1 MCLCVYMCVVPPIL
15 VFVVGWSCCVC
26 GVNKKT
32 NSDTWLGFPGVTRL
46 CPLCCSVCVCCLW
59 GMHLERDRE
68 RERERERTERRV
80 FGRPI
85 CLQAGVAF
93 GGTRE

>member
-32 NSDTWLGFPGVTRL
+32 NSDTWLGFPGKKTQFFYFLVG
-46 CPLCCSVCVCCLW
+46 VV
-59 GMHLERDRE
+59 
-68 RERERERTERRV
+68 V
-80 FGRPI
+80 F
-85 CLQAGVAF
+85 AV
-93 GGTRE
+93 